1 MWTLEVV
8 ADMTGQLLGTPE
20 EQPHRQ
26 FHLVVA
32 EDGLVGQGV
41 FEVGVDQFVGV
52 EVRPRR

>member
-1 MWTLEVV
+1 MEVT
-8 ADMTGQLLGTPE
+8 ADMAGQLLDRPE
-20 EQPHRQ
+20 ERPRRQ

-32 EDGLVGQGV
+32 EDGLVGQGA